1 MSAGGGECVPGG
13 LGQDKVSLERKHCC
27 KKEKVLYGKQKTNI
41 EKKVE
46 IHIITALCRGNEM
59 EEQESYT
66 DVFNIYFYIHGG
78 FHRRLFL

>member
-13 LGQDKVSLERKHCC
+13 LGQDKVSLERKRCC